1 VVQELPTLPE
11 HLSSP
16 HISVFSGVRVTRYYM
31 HLKAFFS
38 LPEEFE
44 DTKGVNRIRKSK
56 DRQQKKMDKHR
67 STKHPHK
74 TKGKNMTMEKDKRS
88 SGNIKY

>member
-1 VVQELPTLPE
+1 
-11 HLSSP
+11 
-16 HISVFSGVRVTRYYM
+16 M
-31 HLKAFFS
+31 FS

-44 DTKGVNRIRKSK
+44 DTKGVIRIRKWK

-74 TKGKNMTMEKDKRS
+74 TKDRVTRTPLKTGVGVNSGATEGKEVPAPLDAP
-88 SGNIKY
+88 IVLI